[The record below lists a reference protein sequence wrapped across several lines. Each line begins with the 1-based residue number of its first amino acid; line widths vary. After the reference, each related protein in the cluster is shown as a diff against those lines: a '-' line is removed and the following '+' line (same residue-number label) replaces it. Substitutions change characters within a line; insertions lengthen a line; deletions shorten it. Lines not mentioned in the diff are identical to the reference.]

1 MPESLLFL
9 VGVNFCLKEPNIL
22 SSSSN
27 FQTFFIPLTS
37 LLDVGRLDSW
47 AHPNRSNLR
56 CSVFHRISGLTSNG
70 MENNII
76 MLFQC
81 YYNRHLPNKLKSA
94 SSGHII
100 LKLETKQYFFNNQ
113 NINIILFVPWKSE
126 IIIWLFF
133 DCSSQTFRSG
143 ANSQLRTLL
152 VKI

>member
-27 FQTFFIPLTS
+27 FRTFFIPLTS

-47 AHPNRSNLR
+47 ADPNRSNLR

-76 MLFQC
+76 ILFQC
-81 YYNRHLPNKLKSA
+81 YYNRHLVTKLKSDIA
-94 SSGHII
+94 AHIS
-100 LKLETKQYFFNNQ
+100 LKLETKQYFDFSLTVAVRLLCQ
-113 NINIILFVPWKSE
+113 EQI
-126 IIIWLFF
+126 
-133 DCSSQTFRSG
+133 
-143 ANSQLRTLL
+143 SQLGNLL
-152 VKI
+152 VKILFSRSSILLCYDNQH